1 MAAGS
6 RRVTGGLP
14 TPFVSVRRRSAL
26 RINPSSASPGSS
38 KRSLAPDW
46 QSCGVERS
54 ASTLCRGQRS
64 LTLRTR
70 DARSRLAH
78 IESVSQTTPATGA
91 RRAGLG
97 VAVAG
102 AAYIATMLA
111 CCGAPT
117 AKKRTA
123 SARRAVPEGRPPPSV
138 VGDDA
143 PPASPLGDAAA
154 PARPL
159 SPDEEKAKRMLK
171 YVKQQRNT
179 GGSVDMMLT
188 SAELETATSADLAA
202 ADRTH
207 SDSSSDAGSSDGWSG
222 SDSGL
227 GSTDSQNSQASNRSA
242 STRQRRAARRLEKAM
257 ARAEDE
263 AEKEQHL
270 QRWDAPRA
278 LSLEIDRR
286 VSAVRDIEP
295 EVTRFLRAT
304 AKANDA
310 RMKALDTRLK
320 SKASLT
326 RKVLEKVSVIDNH
339 QAAASRLN

>member
-1 MAAGS
+1 
-6 RRVTGGLP
+6 
-14 TPFVSVRRRSAL
+14 
-26 RINPSSASPGSS
+26 
-38 KRSLAPDW
+38 
-46 QSCGVERS
+46 
-54 ASTLCRGQRS
+54 
-64 LTLRTR
+64 
-70 DARSRLAH
+70 
-78 IESVSQTTPATGA
+78 
-91 RRAGLG
+91 
-97 VAVAG
+97 
-102 AAYIATMLA
+102 
-111 CCGAPT
+111 
-117 AKKRTA
+117 
-123 SARRAVPEGRPPPSV
+123 
-138 VGDDA
+138 
-143 PPASPLGDAAA
+143 
-154 PARPL
+154 
-159 SPDEEKAKRMLK
+159 MLK

-242 STRQRRAARRLEKAM
+242 STRQRRAVRRLEKAM

-339 QAAASRLN
+339 QAAAEPIESPERFISLTRCWCWCWCWYWCCCCCWWWWAGGLVVLAVVVVVITHRAPARARMRSLRWWRCKTISSVTRS

>member
-1 MAAGS
+1 
-6 RRVTGGLP
+6 
-14 TPFVSVRRRSAL
+14 
-26 RINPSSASPGSS
+26 
-38 KRSLAPDW
+38 
-46 QSCGVERS
+46 
-54 ASTLCRGQRS
+54 
-64 LTLRTR
+64 
-70 DARSRLAH
+70 
-78 IESVSQTTPATGA
+78 
-91 RRAGLG
+91 
-97 VAVAG
+97 
-102 AAYIATMLA
+102 MLA

-188 SAELETATSADLAA
+188 SAELETA

-207 SDSSSDAGSSDGWSG
+207 CDSSSDAGSSDGWSG

-304 AKANDA
+304 AKATDA

-339 QAAASRLN
+339 QAAAEPIELISGTFHLSDTLLLLVLLLVLVLLLMVVVVLAVVVVVVITHRAPARARMRSLRWWRCKTISSVTRS